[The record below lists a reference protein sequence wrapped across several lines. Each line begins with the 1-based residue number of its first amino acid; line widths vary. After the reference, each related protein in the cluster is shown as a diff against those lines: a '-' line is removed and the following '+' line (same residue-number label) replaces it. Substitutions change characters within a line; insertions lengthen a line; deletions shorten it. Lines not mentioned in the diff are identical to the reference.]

1 MKKRKNYKLKA
12 QPEQIYKKI
21 KKRMKQNLSKVF
33 LKWNKKYR

>member
-12 QPEQIYKKI
+12 KPEQIY

-33 LKWNKKYR
+33 LKVNKKQR